1 MCPCIIAY
9 IVPYHN
15 KVLRQGNNPTLNQY
29 DDPEISVRI
38 GTDAGEKNT
47 VIKCG
52 WDIRRRDG
60 YKAIECESKDDIT
73 NCEFDDTERKE
84 AIMLTKPTD
93 ETSH

>member
-1 MCPCIIAY
+1 M
-9 IVPYHN
+9 N
-15 KVLRQGNNPTLNQY
+15 KVLRQGNNSTLNQY
-29 DDPEISVRI
+29 DYPKISVRI

-52 WDIRRRDG
+52 WDIHRRDN

-73 NCEFDDTERKE
+73 NCEFDDTVWKE
-84 AIMLTKPTD
+84 DIMLTKSTH